1 MRNKGICVLFMSILL
16 FMFMTFIKA
25 NAVKADSVYD
35 DKGSKTN
42 IELDKSWTIK
52 FNQKLDAS
60 TVNSSYVAVTGE
72 DGQDVAVDVK
82 LGSDGSSIVVT
93 PKVQYSFGKTYNL
106 VIKDGL
112 KGENKSNLI
121 KPAKMKFT
129 TKNSTVDNSK
139 KITVCIDA
147 GHGGSDLGSV
157 SSSGV
162 QEKDIDL
169 SVALKVGKILQN
181 NGVNVVYTRD
191 NDNVSW
197 SKDNLQPRFDI
208 ANNAK
213 ADFFI
218 SIRCNTYP
226 DNPAASGTE
235 TYYKDSDGTGQKLAQ
250 AIQDELIKSTGLNNR
265 GVKVGLAQHQILRGT
280 IGTPI
285 MVELG
290 FISNDQESKLLA
302 SSDYQNKSAAA
313 IANGVLECRNL
324 KGSSSTEISFVPDTS
339 ASTSIGSSFTLPT
352 TVNATMSDGSNK
364 KVSVVWNSTTV
375 DTSKEGVF
383 TYEGATNGYAK
394 NVRFVLTVGAK
405 TSDTAP
411 VICIDPGHGLG
422 SDTGAT
428 GINDLQEDDVTLAVG
443 LKAGKILEDHGVKVV
458 YTRKEDMRSTP
469 MDVTSSLQRRC
480 DISNNANANYFI
492 SIHNNSADAESAS
505 GTETFG
511 NPDNPESAKL
521 AQAIQDNIVQQV
533 GMVNRGVKNGYS
545 DRHLYVIIN
554 TNAPAV
560 LVELGFLS
568 NNGDNAKLASDEY
581 RQKFAQA
588 IADGILKT
596 LGMQ

>member
-1 MRNKGICVLFMSILL
+1 MKNKGIYVLFMSMIIFIL
-16 FMFMTFIKA
+16 MTFIKV
-25 NAVKADSVYD
+25 NVVQADTIYD
-35 DKGSKTN
+35 DQGTKTN

-52 FNQKLDAS
+52 FNQKLDAN
-60 TVNSSYVAVTGE
+60 TVNSSCITVTDE
-72 DGQDVAVDVK
+72 NGQDIGVDLN

-121 KPAKMKFT
+121 KPAKMTFT
-129 TKNSTVDNSK
+129 TKNNTVDNSQK
-139 KITVCIDA
+139 LTVCIDA
-147 GHGGSDLGSV
+147 GHGGPDLGSV
-157 SSSGV
+157 SPSGV

-169 SVALKVGKILQN
+169 SIALKVGKILEN
-181 NGVNVVYTRD
+181 NGINVVYTRKD
-191 NDNVSW
+191 DNVSW

-226 DNPAASGTE
+226 DNPEAGGTE
-235 TYYKDSDGTGQKLAQ
+235 TYYRDSDSRGQKLAQ
-250 AIQDELIKSTGLNNR
+250 TIQDDLIKSTSLNNR
-265 GVKVGLAQHQILRGT
+265 GIKVGLDQHQILRGT
-280 IGTPI
+280 TGTPI

-290 FISNDQESKLLA
+290 FMSNDQEAKLLTT
-302 SSDYQNKSAAA
+302 SDYQNKSALA
-313 IANGVLECRNL
+313 IANGILECRDL
-324 KGSSSTEISFVPDTS
+324 KNSVSTEISSVPDTT
-339 ASTSIGSSFTLPT
+339 ASIIVGRSFSLPT
-352 TVNATMSDGSNK
+352 TVNATMSDGSVK

-394 NVRFVLTVGAK
+394 NVRLILTVGTK
-405 TSDTAP
+405 SSDTVP

-428 GINDLQEDDVTLAVG
+428 GINNLQEDDVTLAVG
-443 LKAGKILEDHGVKVV
+443 LKAGKILENHGVKVV
-458 YTRKEDMRSTP
+458 YTRTEDMRSTP

-480 DISNNANANYFI
+480 DISNNANAKYFV

-505 GTETFG
+505 GTETW
-511 NPDNPESAKL
+511 DNPGNEESSNL
-521 AQAIQDNIVQQV
+521 AQNVQNSIVQEV
-533 GMVNRGVKNGYS
+533 GMYDRGLKDGYG
-545 DRHLYVIIN
+545 RGLYVIKN
-554 TNAPAV
+554 TDAPAI
-560 LVELGFLS
+560 LIELGFLS

-581 RQKFAQA
+581 QQKFAQA